1 MFDQRGCGNHTPHAS
16 DPVTVMA
23 HNTTEHLIA
32 DIEASREHLGSTTT
46 LWLLKLRVHFR
57 LADLH

>member
-32 DIEASREHLGSTTT
+32 DIEASREHLGVDNTRT
-46 LWLLKLRVHFR
+46 LNAPCW
-57 LADLH
+57 